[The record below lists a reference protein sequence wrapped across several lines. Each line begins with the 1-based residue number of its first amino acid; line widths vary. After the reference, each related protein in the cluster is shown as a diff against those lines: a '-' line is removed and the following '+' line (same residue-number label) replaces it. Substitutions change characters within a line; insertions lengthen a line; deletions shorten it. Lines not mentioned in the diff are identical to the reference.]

1 MIDLNKNL
9 VYVPKVILV
18 ASKYPVFIFH
28 REILKFYY
36 RNVLVETSDIL
47 ISQEKLT
54 NFKDLVDLLGYPEAE
69 SYFDHQ

>member
-28 REILKFYY
+28 REILK
-36 RNVLVETSDIL
+36 
-47 ISQEKLT
+47 
-54 NFKDLVDLLGYPEAE
+54 
-69 SYFDHQ
+69 